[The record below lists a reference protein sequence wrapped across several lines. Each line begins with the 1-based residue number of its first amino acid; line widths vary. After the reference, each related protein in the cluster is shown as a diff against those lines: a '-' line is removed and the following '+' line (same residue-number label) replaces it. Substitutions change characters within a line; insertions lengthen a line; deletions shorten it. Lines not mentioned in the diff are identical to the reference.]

1 MQQEVAML
9 ILQRAE
15 GGAARWPLDRNRLL
29 IGRDPDCDVI
39 LPERVVSRHHASIER
54 RHDGYYLAD
63 NGSKNGTFVNG
74 EPVGEGVLLRD
85 GDDIQIALR
94 FRLTFVDA
102 GATAPLT
109 ADLGRSQPAV
119 GLRLD
124 DTRRAVEIHGRLL
137 DPPLSAAQYR
147 LLATLLSRPGRVFPL
162 EALVEAVWGY
172 SGDGDRH
179 LVKGLVNRVRRKIE
193 PAPQEPIYLLTEAG
207 VGYRFDWGDVVLA
220 YRNLYY
226 STDEDKVVE
235 DLRMA
240 GPALGATF
248 RW

>member
-63 NGSKNGTFVNG
+63 NASKNGTFVNG

-102 GATAPLT
+102 GATAPLS

-124 DTRRAVEIHGRLL
+124 DTRRAVEIHGKLL

-147 LLATLLSRPGRVFPL
+147 LLATLVTAQGAVINRDEVVRAVWPDSESSGVT
-162 EALVEAVWGY
+162 EQAIDALVRRLRERLAELEPEHQYIVT
-172 SGDGDRH
+172 
-179 LVKGLVNRVRRKIE
+179 VR
-193 PAPQEPIYLLTEAG
+193 G
-207 VGYRFDWGDVVLA
+207 HGFRFE
-220 YRNLYY
+220 NP
-226 STDEDKVVE
+226 VE
-235 DLRMA
+235 
-240 GPALGATF
+240 G
-248 RW
+248 